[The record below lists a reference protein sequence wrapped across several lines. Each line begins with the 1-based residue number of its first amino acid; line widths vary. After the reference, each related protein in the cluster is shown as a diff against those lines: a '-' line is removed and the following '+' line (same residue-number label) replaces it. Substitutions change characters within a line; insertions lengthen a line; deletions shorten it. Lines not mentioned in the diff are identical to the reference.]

1 MRALLLLCALAGLCG
16 CQPAAGLGLN
26 ATEQEENVPMVWDH
40 SVDGSTRPSG
50 IDYEDAEEDEEEE
63 EDQDPAVPMYI
74 VDDSIRVEP
83 VIKPKQTKTD
93 REKNPDKI
101 KKRNKGKK
109 NKKKKKGTPC
119 EAEYKNFCIHGEC
132 KYLEDLKE
140 VTCKCRQDYFGERC
154 GEQFMKTQKR
164 NDIGNDSTTILVV
177 VAVLLSSISFI
188 AIVVLILAQSSGKRI
203 LNVKKRRKEKSSDK
217 RLEMATLA
225 CKGERR
231 EHEAEMTFAE
241 ATE

>member
-16 CQPAAGLGLN
+16 CQPAARLELN

-50 IDYEDAEEDEEEE
+50 IDYEDAEEDDEEEE

-93 REKNPDKI
+93 REKNPDKT

-109 NKKKKKGTPC
+109 NKKKKKKGTPC

-164 NDIGNDSTTILVV
+164 NDTDNYSTTILVV

-188 AIVVLILAQSSGKRI
+188 AIVVIVIAQLRKTYPQCEEKEER
-203 LNVKKRRKEKSSDK
+203 KKLRQE
-217 RLEMATLA
+217 T
-225 CKGERR
+225 GNG
-231 EHEAEMTFAE
+231 HVGV
-241 ATE
+241 